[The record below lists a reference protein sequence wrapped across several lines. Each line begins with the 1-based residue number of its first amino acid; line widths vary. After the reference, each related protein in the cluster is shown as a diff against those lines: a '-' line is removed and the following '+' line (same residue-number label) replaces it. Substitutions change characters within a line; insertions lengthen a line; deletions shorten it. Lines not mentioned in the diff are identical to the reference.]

1 MDKSQRSK
9 NSWWQTLPGALTAVA
24 ATATAV
30 ASLIGVLHQ
39 AGWFVGGDDG
49 KKSVPLCSAH
59 AGYPRGRWALGANA
73 TDPDQYATFATF
85 TRPDGGTWLPNT
97 GQGTFEAIPVPS
109 PGAEVLIRFQTNSG
123 DYSSTNRLVV
133 SSDGC
138 RMDGTFLDSQGRS
151 GVARYTY
158 EMR

>member
-1 MDKSQRSK
+1 MDKSQKSR
-9 NSWWQTLPGALTAVA
+9 NSWWQTLPGVLAAVA

-30 ASLIGVLHQ
+30 AGLIGVLHQ
-39 AGWFVGGDDG
+39 AGWLGGG
-49 KKSVPLCSAH
+49 AVKNSVPLCSAQV
-59 AGYPRGRWALGANA
+59 GYPRGRWALGANA
-73 TDPDQYATFATF
+73 TDPDKYATFVTF